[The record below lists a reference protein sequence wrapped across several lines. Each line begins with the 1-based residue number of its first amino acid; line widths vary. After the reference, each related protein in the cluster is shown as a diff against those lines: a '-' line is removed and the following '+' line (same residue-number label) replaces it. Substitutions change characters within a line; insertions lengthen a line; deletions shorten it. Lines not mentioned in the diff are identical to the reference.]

1 MGCLTGPYSCK
12 GQVSSTFGHKLFLH
26 THTLLITM
34 LFPCRHPI
42 LVYPALSFQFVPW
55 REKKSV
61 LLSLYLYVVG
71 LFMWPCTTSR
81 LMINVDVCCAKLFWL
96 ITFHWF
102 HGYICLIPHRP
113 LTSPSNSSSSFS
125 QKLCRWGAQCRG
137 HRPHHVTRGDPSLTT
152 PQSNVL
158 INGDTMLKENWGYNV
173 PVIQKTNM

>member
-1 MGCLTGPYSCK
+1 MGNQLHIIYQDLGMGCLTGPYSCK

-113 LTSPSNSSSSFS
+113 LTSHLILHLPSVKDYVDEERS
-125 QKLCRWGAQCRG
+125 
-137 HRPHHVTRGDPSLTT
+137 VE
-152 PQSNVL
+152 
-158 INGDTMLKENWGYNV
+158 DTDHTM
-173 PVIQKTNM
+173 